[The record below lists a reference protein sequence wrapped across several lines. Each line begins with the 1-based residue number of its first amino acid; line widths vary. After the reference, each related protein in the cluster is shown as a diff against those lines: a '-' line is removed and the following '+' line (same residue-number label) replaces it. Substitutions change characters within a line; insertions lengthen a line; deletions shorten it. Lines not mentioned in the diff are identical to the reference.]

1 MDRKFKIRCSAIGK
15 IMSNA
20 KTKGELSQTCKTF
33 LHEWYAN
40 DNEEIHS
47 KYIDKGNMVELDA
60 IDFMAS
66 ELGYGIASKNTERLE
81 DEYFTGECDVLVDDA
96 VIDIKSAWNKKT
108 LIDHAVNGI
117 DKDNEWQ
124 IRGYMHLYNKPNGI
138 IFHALMDTPE
148 ECNYGNE
155 VLYTDLTNNERW
167 IAFEVANDAE
177 IIEAIKERVIQC
189 REYLETYNQLI
200 INKLGKKWK

>member
-1 MDRKFKIRCSAIGK
+1 MDRIFKIRCSAIGK

-20 KTKGELSQTCKTF
+20 KKQGELSQTCKTF

-40 DNEEIHS
+40 DKEQIHS
-47 KYIDKGNMVELDA
+47 KYIDKGNAVELEA

-66 ELGYGIASKNTERLE
+66 ELGYGICSKNTERLE
-81 DEYFTGECDVLVDDA
+81 DDFFTGEADVIVEDA
-96 VIDIKSAWNKKT
+96 VIDIKSAWNRKT
-108 LIDHAVNGI
+108 LIDHALEGI

-138 IFHALMDTPE
+138 VFHALMDTPE
-148 ECNYGNE
+148 EVNYGHD
-155 VLYTDLTNNERW
+155 VIYSDLKNNERW
-167 IAFEVANDAE
+167 VAFEVENNAE
-177 IIEAIKERVIQC
+177 VIEAIKERVIQC
-189 REYLETYNQLI
+189 REYLEEYNQLI